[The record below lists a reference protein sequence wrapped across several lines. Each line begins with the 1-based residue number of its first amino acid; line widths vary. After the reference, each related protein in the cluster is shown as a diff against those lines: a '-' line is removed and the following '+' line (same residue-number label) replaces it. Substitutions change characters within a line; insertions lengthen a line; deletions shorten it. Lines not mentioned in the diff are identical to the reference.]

1 MIRRPP
7 RSTRTDTRFP
17 YTTLFR
23 SRLKGRLTGDTLIVP
38 ATVSG
43 RAIDAVLDIGSSG
56 PRCRGDAGRL
66 CARPAFAIIADLGA
80 ASAAFGYPILY
91 SEQMCWLGLRRS
103 RFRRDGSHREDT
115 QLCSGVGMD

>member
-1 MIRRPP
+1 MGRLQYIWWIA
-7 RSTRTDTRFP
+7 
-17 YTTLFR
+17 
-23 SRLKGRLTGDTLIVP
+23 RLKGRLTGDTLIVP

-80 ASAAFGYPILY
+80 ASAAFGCPILC
-91 SEQMCWLGLRRS
+91 SEQMRSEERRVGKECVYTCRS
-103 RFRRDGSHREDT
+103 RWSPYH
-115 QLCSGVGMD
+115 